1 MDKLEKYIEK
11 LEKLVALEEDALKM
25 MISIRE
31 EMEMFNNKEDNNDHK
46 DCE

>member
-1 MDKLEKYIEK
+1 MDKLDKYIEK
-11 LEKLVALEEDALKM
+11 LEKLVALEDDDLKM

-31 EMEMFNNKEDNNDHK
+31 EMEMFNREDDNNHK

>member
-11 LEKLVALEEDALKM
+11 LEKMVELEDKALRD
-25 MISIRE
+25 MIQLRE
-31 EMEMFNNKEDNNDHK
+31 EMEMFNTKEDEE

>member
-11 LEKLVALEEDALKM
+11 LEKLVALEEKALAN
-25 MISIRE
+25 IVALRE

>member
-11 LEKLVALEEDALKM
+11 LEKLVELEEDALKM

-31 EMEMFNNKEDNNDHK
+31 EMEMFNNEEYEDLK

>member
-1 MDKLEKYIEK
+1 MNKLEKYIEK

-31 EMEMFNNKEDNNDHK
+31 EMEMFNREDENK

>member
-11 LEKLVALEEDALKM
+11 LEKLVELEEDALKM

-31 EMEMFNNKEDNNDHK
+31 EMEMFNREDENK

>member
-11 LEKLVALEEDALKM
+11 LEKIVELEDKALRDM
-25 MISIRE
+25 MLLRE
-31 EMEMFNNKEDNNDHK
+31 EMEMFNNKEDEE

>member
-31 EMEMFNNKEDNNDHK
+31 EIEIFKEDDENK
-46 DCE
+46 DCK